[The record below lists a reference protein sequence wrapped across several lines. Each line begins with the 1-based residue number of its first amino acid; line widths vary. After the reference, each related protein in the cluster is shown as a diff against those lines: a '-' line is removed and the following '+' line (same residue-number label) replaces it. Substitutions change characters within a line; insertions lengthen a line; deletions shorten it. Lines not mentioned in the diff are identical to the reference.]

1 MTTTFLKAWSLG
13 PRDGQ
18 TVTHRQRTQEYFS
31 FFLRLCSEAPPADK
45 AELSWKH
52 PVIFHKYTLH
62 IVNGTL
68 MYWTVLKRHMC
79 LPAFARALHRFT
91 KLGPK
96 FLLKT
101 CILAT
106 CPDSGTGGANLVKR
120 QTDTCKAGR
129 ERGGSGYFR
138 AKPKKR
144 NEERRENHWC
154 QQPCLEFTAISR
166 SSPSSIHTNSHKQT
180 LWRLLYYILTVD
192 DTGIS
197 VYSHAGSAA
206 WWGFELSA
214 NVSAG

>member
-1 MTTTFLKAWSLG
+1 MKT
-13 PRDGQ
+13 PRYLPQ
-18 TVTHRQRTQEYFS
+18 VHSPHREWNF
-31 FFLRLCSEAPPADK
+31 
-45 AELSWKH
+45 
-52 PVIFHKYTLH
+52 
-62 IVNGTL
+62 N
-68 MYWTVLKRHMC
+68 VLNCVKETYV
-79 LPAFARALHRFT
+79 FACRALHRFT
-91 KLGPK
+91 ELGPK
-96 FLLKT
+96 FLLTT

-129 ERGGSGYFR
+129 EWGGSGYFR

-154 QQPCLEFTAISR
+154 QQPCLEFTAMSR

-180 LWRLLYYILTVD
+180 LWHLLYYILTVD
-192 DTGIS
+192 DTGLS
-197 VYSHAGSAA
+197 VYSRAGSAA